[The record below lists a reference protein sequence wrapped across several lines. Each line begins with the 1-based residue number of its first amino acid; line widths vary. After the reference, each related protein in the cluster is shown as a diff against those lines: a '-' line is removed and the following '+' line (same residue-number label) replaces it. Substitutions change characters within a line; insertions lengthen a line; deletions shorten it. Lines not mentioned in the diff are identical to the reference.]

1 MTRKLICVIS
11 AVVLV
16 MVTAAPAALFADNN
30 IPTTAISKVLNYK
43 NGLQL
48 TESQIK
54 KLTIIDRT
62 IVDKMIQTRGQAQIR
77 KMEIDKF
84 TSNWTRIHGT
94 AVNHVIK
101 EYYQFLAKLK
111 ELELEAIMKTKAVL
125 TREQLK
131 KFIELA
137 SIEAMVIKL
146 EAELA
151 STY

>member
-11 AVVLV
+11 AVVLAL
-16 MVTAAPAALFADNN
+16 VTAAPVTLHAGNN

-62 IVDKMIQTRGQAQIR
+62 IVDKMIQTKGQAQIR

-84 TSNWTRIHGT
+84 TSNWTNMHGT
-94 AVNHVIK
+94 AVNPVSYTH
-101 EYYQFLAKLK
+101 
-111 ELELEAIMKTKAVL
+111 L
-125 TREQLK
+125 TLPT
-131 KFIELA
+131 IY
-137 SIEAMVIKL
+137 SV
-146 EAELA
+146 
-151 STY
+151 